1 MEILLSKRRCLGLI
15 NTGKVTNI
23 VNKGDKAIVEITFM
37 DDLRKIVVL
46 PYEDSNKYKDK
57 YVICAM
63 DSDDNTKILDIVD
76 D

>member
-1 MEILLSKRRCLGLI
+1 MID
-15 NTGKVTNI
+15 TGKVTN
-23 VNKGDKAIVEITFM
+23 VVQNGDKTIVEITFM
-37 DDLRKIVVL
+37 NDRKKTVVL
-46 PYEDSNKYKDK
+46 SNDDRNKYKNK